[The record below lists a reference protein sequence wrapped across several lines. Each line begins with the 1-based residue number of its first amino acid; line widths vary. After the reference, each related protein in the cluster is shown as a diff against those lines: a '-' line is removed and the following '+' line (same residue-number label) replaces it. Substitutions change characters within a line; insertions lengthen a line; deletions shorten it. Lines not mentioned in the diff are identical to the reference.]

1 MLWHYQLSS
10 WWYGLEK
17 SFGEVNKQIRRQAIA
32 HIEKQN
38 KYEDSTGAGTM
49 MVLYGVQVRDCQ
61 VGVACYPHLIALQTD
76 DYRIDRYLCSSC
88 SLSAVCGCWRH
99 GCVCLQHKWIN
110 LSGIK
115 QSGGILYKLL
125 YQNRGQWIRSK
136 TFIFLLTAVPQ
147 YSRDLE
153 WMNKVCCR
161 LWTCIICKAYV
172 ILY

>member
-1 MLWHYQLSS
+1 
-10 WWYGLEK
+10 
-17 SFGEVNKQIRRQAIA
+17 
-32 HIEKQN
+32 
-38 KYEDSTGAGTM
+38 M
-49 MVLYGVQVRDCQ
+49 MVLYGVKVRDCQ
-61 VGVACYPHLIALQTD
+61 VGVACYPHLIALQTIVSTD
-76 DYRIDRYLCSSC
+76 ISALHAL
-88 SLSAVCGCWRH
+88 SLQCVVAGGH

-147 YSRDLE
+147 YSRYLE

-161 LWTCIICKAYV
+161 LWAWACILSLCYFTLTRLFIFFVDITICKY
-172 ILY
+172 INY